1 MGSRDRQRTRC
12 NAGASRDRRQH
23 SLGSHLRP
31 SVTDAVVT
39 TLTDGVL
46 EIRLNR
52 PEKKNALTRA
62 MYDAMAD
69 AFAQVDADPTLRVAL
84 LTGTGDTFTSGNDI
98 ADFQARATS
107 NRDSSASRFLPTISS
122 MQKPLIAAVNGA
134 AIGVGTTM
142 LMHCDLIVAARSA
155 RFVMPFTSLGL
166 VPEAASSL
174 LFPRL
179 LGHQRDAALLLLGE
193 PLDAATAHEWGFVNR
208 VVDDDALMETAREI
222 AHRLASLPPQAVRLT
237 KRLIRHGAGD
247 VAGRMEEELV
257 LFRERL
263 GSPEAAEA
271 FKAFMEKRKPDFS
284 RFA

>member
-1 MGSRDRQRTRC
+1 MTDTVVLTR
-12 NAGASRDRRQH
+12 
-23 SLGSHLRP
+23 
-31 SVTDAVVT
+31 TDA
-39 TLTDGVL
+39 VL
-46 EIRLNR
+46 EIRLAR

-69 AFAQVDADPTLRVAL
+69 AFAQVDNDPTLRVAL

-98 ADFQARATS
+98 SDFQSRAS
-107 NRDSSASRFLPTISS
+107 GGERSAASRFLPTISS

-134 AIGVGTTM
+134 AVGVGTTM
-142 LMHCDLIVAARSA
+142 LMHCDLIVATRSA
-155 RFVMPFTSLGL
+155 RFVMPFTGLGL

-179 LGHQRDAALLLLGE
+179 LGHQRASALLLLGE
-193 PLDAATAHEWGFVNR
+193 PLDAETALQWGFVNR
-208 VVDDDALMETAREI
+208 MVDDAALMDTAHEI
-222 AHRLASLPPQAVRLT
+222 ARRLASLPPQAVRLT
-237 KRLIRHGAGD
+237 KRLIRHGVAD
-247 VAGRMEEELV
+247 VAGRMDEELT

-263 GSPEAAEA
+263 RSPEAAEA